1 MAELLQYWPEFL
13 TVVVVHFLAVAS
25 PGPDFAVI
33 LRQSLCASSRSG
45 IWTAIG
51 IGSGILVHVT
61 YSLLGLGLLIAQS
74 TTAFT
79 VLKVLGAAYLL
90 WVGWQCLK
98 AKPAAD
104 SAEDGVGLKEGASA
118 ATAWKAW
125 RLGFLTNA
133 LNAKATLFFVSL
145 FSVVISPSTPLW
157 VQGFYGLWMTVMTG
171 LWFIGLALFLSREQV
186 RGFFRKISHW
196 IERVTGVALIALARK
211 LATASQG

>member
-196 IERVTGVALIALARK
+196 IERVTGVALIALAGK

>member
-1 MAELLQYWPEFL
+1 MSELLLYWPEFL
-13 TVVVVHFLAVAS
+13 TVVVIHFLAVAS

-45 IWTAIG
+45 IWTAVG

-61 YSLLGLGLLIAQS
+61 YSLLGLGILIAQS

-98 AKPAAD
+98 AKPSD
-104 SAEDGVGLKEGASA
+104 EGATDDLSQDSDTRA

-125 RLGFLTNA
+125 RLGFLTNV

-145 FSVVISPSTPLW
+145 FSVVISPETPVW
-157 VQGFYGLWMTVMTG
+157 IQGVYGAWMTLMTG
-171 LWFIGLALFLSREQV
+171 LWFIGLALFLSRGQV
-186 RGFFRKISHW
+186 RAFFRKISHW
-196 IERVTGVALIALARK
+196 IERVTGVALIALAGK

>member
-1 MAELLQYWPEFL
+1 MTELLQYWPEFL
-13 TVVVVHFLAVAS
+13 TVVVIHFLAVAS

-45 IWTAIG
+45 VWTAIG

-79 VLKVLGAAYLL
+79 ILKVLGAAYLV

-98 AKPAAD
+98 AKPVAGSGTEEESLAG
-104 SAEDGVGLKEGASA
+104 EEGA
-118 ATAWKAW
+118 ATAWKSW
-125 RLGFLTNA
+125 RLGFLTNV

-157 VQGFYGLWMTVMTG
+157 IQGFYGLWMTVATG
-171 LWFIGLALFLSREQV
+171 LWFTGLALFLSREQV
-186 RGFFRKISHW
+186 RAFFRKISHW
-196 IERVTGVALIALARK
+196 IERVTGVALIALAGK
-211 LATASQG
+211 LVTASQS

>member
-1 MAELLQYWPEFL
+1 MDLSVFLQYWPEFL

-33 LRQSLCASSRSG
+33 LRQSLCASHRMG
-45 IWTAIG
+45 VWTAIG

-98 AKPAAD
+98 AKPAVAKEMEQDEDKSQTD
-104 SAEDGVGLKEGASA
+104 S
-118 ATAWKAW
+118 AWKAW
-125 RLGFLTNA
+125 RLGFFTNA

-145 FSVVISPSTPLW
+145 FSVVISPTTPLW

-171 LWFIGLALFLSREQV
+171 LWFVGLALFLSRSSV

-196 IERVTGVALIALARK
+196 IERVTGIALIGLAGK
-211 LATASQG
+211 LATTAQS

>member
-1 MAELLQYWPEFL
+1 MTELLLYWPEFL

-79 VLKVLGAAYLL
+79 ILKVLGAVYLL

-98 AKPAAD
+98 AKPASESVDD
-104 SAEDGVGLKEGASA
+104 SADLTEQKSA

-157 VQGFYGLWMTVMTG
+157 IQGFYGLWMTVMTG

-186 RGFFRKISHW
+186 RAFFRKISHW
-196 IERVTGVALIALARK
+196 IERVTGVALIALAGK
-211 LATASQG
+211 LATASQS

>member
-1 MAELLQYWPEFL
+1 MAELFQYWPEFL

-45 IWTAIG
+45 VWTAIG

-98 AKPAAD
+98 ARPVTDAEAD
-104 SAEDGVGLKEGASA
+104 GAEVLQGERVAS
-118 ATAWKAW
+118 AWKAW
-125 RLGFLTNA
+125 RLGFLTNV

-157 VQGFYGLWMTVMTG
+157 VQGVYGLWMTVMTG
-171 LWFIGLALFLSREQV
+171 LWFTGLALFLSREQV

-196 IERVTGVALIALARK
+196 IERATGVALIALAGK
-211 LATASQG
+211 LATASQS

>member
-45 IWTAIG
+45 VWTAIG

-98 AKPAAD
+98 AKPASDAAD
-104 SAEDGVGLKEGASA
+104 VSADLEEGESA

-157 VQGFYGLWMTVMTG
+157 IQGFYGLWMTVMTG
-171 LWFIGLALFLSREQV
+171 LWFTGLALFLSREQV
-186 RGFFRKISHW
+186 RAFFRKISHW
-196 IERVTGVALIALARK
+196 IERITGVALIALAGK
-211 LATASQG
+211 LATASQN

>member
-1 MAELLQYWPEFL
+1 MYWPEFL

-45 IWTAIG
+45 VWTAVG

-61 YSLLGLGLLIAQS
+61 YSLLGLGILIAQS

-98 AKPAAD
+98 AKPSDEESAD
-104 SAEDGVGLKEGASA
+104 GLSQDRDVNA

-125 RLGFLTNA
+125 RLGFLTNV

-145 FSVVISPSTPLW
+145 FSVVISPATPVW
-157 VQGFYGLWMTVMTG
+157 IQGFYGAWMTVMTG
-171 LWFIGLALFLSREQV
+171 LWFTGLALFLSRGQV
-186 RGFFRKISHW
+186 RAFFRRISHW
-196 IERVTGVALIALARK
+196 IERVTGVALIALAGK

>member
-45 IWTAIG
+45 VWTAIG

-98 AKPAAD
+98 AKPAVD
-104 SAEDGVGLKEGASA
+104 SAEEGVGLEEGASA

-157 VQGFYGLWMTVMTG
+157 IQGFYGLWMTVMTG
-171 LWFIGLALFLSREQV
+171 LWFIGLALFLSRKQV
-186 RGFFRKISHW
+186 RVFFRKISHW
-196 IERVTGVALIALARK
+196 IERVTGVALIALAGK
-211 LATASQG
+211 LATASQS

>member
-45 IWTAIG
+45 VWTAIG

-79 VLKVLGAAYLL
+79 VLKILGAAYLL

-98 AKPAAD
+98 AKPAA
-104 SAEDGVGLKEGASA
+104 SAADVNAELEEGESA

-157 VQGFYGLWMTVMTG
+157 IQGFYGLWMTVMTG
-171 LWFIGLALFLSREQV
+171 LWFTGLALFLSREKV
-186 RGFFRKISHW
+186 RAFFRKISHW
-196 IERVTGVALIALARK
+196 IERVTGVALIALAGK
-211 LATASQG
+211 LATASQS

>member
-104 SAEDGVGLKEGASA
+104 SAEDGVGLEEGGSA

-196 IERVTGVALIALARK
+196 IERVTGVALIALAGK

>member
-1 MAELLQYWPEFL
+1 MSELLQYWPEFL

-45 IWTAIG
+45 IWTALG

-61 YSLLGLGLLIAQS
+61 YSLLGLGILIAQS

-98 AKPAAD
+98 AKPTAD
-104 SAEDGVGLKEGASA
+104 DSDELPAGESP

-145 FSVVISPSTPLW
+145 FSVVISPSTPIW
-157 VQGFYGLWMTVMTG
+157 IQGFYGLWMTVMTG
-171 LWFIGLALFLSREQV
+171 LWFTGLALFLSREQV
-186 RGFFRKISHW
+186 RAFFRKISHW
-196 IERVTGVALIALARK
+196 IERMTGVALIALAGK
-211 LATASQG
+211 LATASQS

>member
-1 MAELLQYWPEFL
+1 MSELFLYWPEFL

-45 IWTAIG
+45 VWTAVG

-61 YSLLGLGLLIAQS
+61 YSLLGLGILIAQS

-98 AKPAAD
+98 AKPSD
-104 SAEDGVGLKEGASA
+104 EESVDDISQDRDVNA

-125 RLGFLTNA
+125 RLGFLTNV

-145 FSVVISPSTPLW
+145 FSVVISPETPVW
-157 VQGFYGLWMTVMTG
+157 IQGFYGAWMTVMTG
-171 LWFIGLALFLSREQV
+171 LWFVGLALFLSRGQV
-186 RGFFRKISHW
+186 RAFFRKISHW
-196 IERVTGVALIALARK
+196 IERVTGVALIALAGK

>member
-1 MAELLQYWPEFL
+1 MSELLQYWPEFL

-45 IWTAIG
+45 VWTAIG

-79 VLKVLGAAYLL
+79 VLKVVGAAYLL

-98 AKPAAD
+98 AKPASDAGDVNAD
-104 SAEDGVGLKEGASA
+104 LVEGESAG
-118 ATAWKAW
+118 TAWKAW

-133 LNAKATLFFVSL
+133 LNVKATLFFVSL

-157 VQGFYGLWMTVMTG
+157 IQGFYGLWMTVMTG
-171 LWFIGLALFLSREQV
+171 LWFTGLALFLSREQV
-186 RGFFRKISHW
+186 RAFFRKISHW
-196 IERVTGVALIALARK
+196 IERVTGVALIALAGK
-211 LATASQG
+211 LATASHS

>member
-1 MAELLQYWPEFL
+1 
-13 TVVVVHFLAVAS
+13 VVVVHFLAVAS

-45 IWTAIG
+45 VWTAIG

-98 AKPAAD
+98 AKPAVD
-104 SAEDGVGLKEGASA
+104 SVEEGVGLEEGASA

-157 VQGFYGLWMTVMTG
+157 IQGFYGLWMTVMTG
-171 LWFIGLALFLSREQV
+171 LWFIGLALFLSRKQV
-186 RGFFRKISHW
+186 RVFFRKISHW
-196 IERVTGVALIALARK
+196 IERVTGVALIALAGK
-211 LATASQG
+211 LATASQS

>member
-45 IWTAIG
+45 VWTAVG

-98 AKPAAD
+98 AKPAVD
-104 SAEDGVGLKEGASA
+104 SAEEGVALEEGASA

-157 VQGFYGLWMTVMTG
+157 IQGFYGLWMTVMTG
-171 LWFIGLALFLSREQV
+171 LWFIGLALFLSRKQV
-186 RGFFRKISHW
+186 RVFFRKISHW
-196 IERVTGVALIALARK
+196 IERVTGVALIALAGK
-211 LATASQG
+211 LATASQS

>member
-45 IWTAIG
+45 VWTAIG

-98 AKPAAD
+98 AKPASDAAD
-104 SAEDGVGLKEGASA
+104 VSADLEEGESA

-157 VQGFYGLWMTVMTG
+157 IQGFYGLWMTVMTG
-171 LWFIGLALFLSREQV
+171 LWFTGLALFLSREQV
-186 RGFFRKISHW
+186 RAFFRKISHW
-196 IERVTGVALIALARK
+196 IERVTGVALIALAGK
-211 LATASQG
+211 LATASQN

>member
-98 AKPAAD
+98 AKPDAD
-104 SAEDGVGLKEGASA
+104 LAEEGVGLEEGASA

-196 IERVTGVALIALARK
+196 IERVTGVALIALAGK

>member
-1 MAELLQYWPEFL
+1 MSELVPYWPEFL

-33 LRQSLCASSRSG
+33 LRQSLCAGTRSG
-45 IWTAIG
+45 VWTGIG

-74 TTAFT
+74 ATAFT

-98 AKPAAD
+98 AAPASEDAD
-104 SAEDGVGLKEGASA
+104 PDRGTAVQAAGV
-118 ATAWKAW
+118 WQAW

-145 FSVVISPSTPLW
+145 FSVVISPETPLW
-157 VQGFYGLWMTVMTG
+157 IQGVYGLWMTLATG
-171 LWFIGLALFLSREQV
+171 LWFIGLALFLSRPSV
-186 RGFFRKISHW
+186 RAFFRRISHW
-196 IERVTGVALIALARK
+196 IERVTGVALIGLAGK
-211 LATASQG
+211 LALTTQH

>member
-1 MAELLQYWPEFL
+1 MSELLQYWPEFL

-61 YSLLGLGLLIAQS
+61 YSLLGLGILIAQS

-98 AKPAAD
+98 AKPTAD
-104 SAEDGVGLKEGASA
+104 DDSGELPAGEGA

-145 FSVVISPSTPLW
+145 FSVVISPSTPIW
-157 VQGFYGLWMTVMTG
+157 IQGFYGLWMTVMTG
-171 LWFIGLALFLSREQV
+171 LWFTGLALFLSREQV
-186 RGFFRKISHW
+186 RAFFRKISHW
-196 IERVTGVALIALARK
+196 IERVTGVALIALAGK
-211 LATASQG
+211 LATASQS